1 MCSVSGHTAYLNA
14 WVFTAIGGTKPEHG
28 ERLSLPEVV
37 EGADYFNRA
46 VISKEELEHGIR
58 DLLNAGLITVS
69 SGSFALTETGR
80 EMWETVWRNY
90 EARQG
95 GSHPIAI
102 AEKRLKR
109 IPCGAHGASWSV
121 TQEEFDQAF
130 TVYRAHFLET
140 LRKLDPKAAARIE
153 QSEDWQWHPRK
164 PAE

>member
-1 MCSVSGHTAYLNA
+1 MCFVSRHTAYLDA

-28 ERLSLPEVV
+28 ERLSLPEVI

-69 SGSFALTETGR
+69 SDSFALTATGR

-109 IPCGAHGASWSV
+109 IQCAAQLASWSV
-121 TQEEFDQAF
+121 TQEEFDQASSA
-130 TVYRAHFLET
+130 YRAHLLET
-140 LRKLDPKAAARIE
+140 FRKLDPKAAARME
-153 QSEDWQWHPRK
+153 QSE
-164 PAE
+164 E